1 MNNSDSSF
9 LRASSRRKRNLFSH
23 VVEELGSRIVRG
35 DLKSGTTLPNETDL
49 GQELGASRSVVR
61 EAVKSLAGKG
71 LLEPRARIGTRILE
85 SKYWNLLDLDVLSW
99 RYASMPREQFFRE
112 LFEIRRMIEPAA
124 AALAAERANDADIAE
139 MALAYAAMETADQN
153 SDGAIDADLRFHR
166 AVLAGSH
173 NELLT
178 QMGCIIGV
186 GLLVSFRISSDS
198 YGVSL
203 LQHRY
208 VIDAVR
214 ARQPDRAS
222 QAMEQLLAGTRSF
235 LESELADSSKRE
247 ALVRA
252 SVPRRSE

>member
-1 MNNSDSSF
+1 MNDNDSAF
-9 LRASSRRKRNLFSH
+9 LRATVRRKRNLFSH

-35 DLKSGTTLPNETDL
+35 DLKPGTTLPNEADL

-85 SKYWNLLDLDVLSW
+85 SRHWNLLDMDVLAW
-99 RYASMPREQFFRE
+99 RYASMPRAQFFRE

-124 AALAAERANDADIAE
+124 AALAAERANDADVAE
-139 MALAYAAMETADQN
+139 MELAYAAMETADQT
-153 SDGAIDADLRFHR
+153 SDRAIDADLRFHR

-178 QMGCIIGV
+178 QMGSVIGV
-186 GLLVSFRISSDS
+186 GLLVSFRIASDS

-208 VIDAVR
+208 VLDAIR
-214 ARQPDRAS
+214 SRQSDAAM
-222 QAMEQLLAGTRSF
+222 QAMQQLLASTRAF
-235 LESELADSSKRE
+235 LERELAVVSSRQT
-247 ALVRA
+247 AA
-252 SVPRRSE
+252 

>member
-1 MNNSDSSF
+1 MNDNDSAF
-9 LRASSRRKRNLFSH
+9 LRATVRRKRNLFSH

-35 DLKSGTTLPNETDL
+35 DLKPGTTLPNEADL

-85 SKYWNLLDLDVLSW
+85 SRHWNLLDMDVLAW
-99 RYASMPREQFFRE
+99 RYASMPRAQFFRE

-139 MALAYAAMETADQN
+139 MELAYAAMETADQT

-178 QMGCIIGV
+178 QMGSVIGV
-186 GLLVSFRISSDS
+186 GLLVSFRIASDS

-208 VIDAVR
+208 VLDAIR
-214 ARQPDRAS
+214 SRQSDAAM
-222 QAMEQLLAGTRSF
+222 QAMQQLLASTRAF
-235 LESELADSSKRE
+235 LERELADVSSRQT
-247 ALVRA
+247 AA
-252 SVPRRSE
+252 

>member
-1 MNNSDSSF
+1 MNDNDSAF
-9 LRASSRRKRNLFSH
+9 LRATVRRKRNLFSH

-35 DLKSGTTLPNETDL
+35 DLKPGTTLPNEADL

-71 LLEPRARIGTRILE
+71 LLEPRARIGTRVLE
-85 SKYWNLLDLDVLSW
+85 SRHWNLLDMDVLAW
-99 RYASMPREQFFRE
+99 RYASMPRAQFFRE

-124 AALAAERANDADIAE
+124 AALAAERANDADVAE
-139 MALAYAAMETADQN
+139 MELAYAAMETADQT
-153 SDGAIDADLRFHR
+153 SDRAIDADLRFHR

-178 QMGCIIGV
+178 QMGSVIGV
-186 GLLVSFRISSDS
+186 GLLVSFRIASDS

-208 VIDAVR
+208 VLDAIR
-214 ARQPDRAS
+214 SRQSDAAM
-222 QAMEQLLAGTRSF
+222 QAMQQLLASTRAF
-235 LESELADSSKRE
+235 LERELADVSSRQT
-247 ALVRA
+247 AA
-252 SVPRRSE
+252 

>member
-1 MNNSDSSF
+1 MNNSDSAF
-9 LRASSRRKRNLFSH
+9 LRATVRRKRNLFSH

-35 DLKSGTTLPNETDL
+35 DLKPGTTLPNEADL

-71 LLEPRARIGTRILE
+71 LLESRARIGTRILE
-85 SKYWNLLDLDVLSW
+85 PRHWNLLDMDVLSW
-99 RYASMPREQFFRE
+99 RYASMPRAQFFRE

-139 MALAYAAMETADQN
+139 MDLAYAAMETADQT

-173 NELLT
+173 NELLM
-178 QMGCIIGV
+178 QMGCVIGV
-186 GLLVSFRISSDS
+186 GLLVSFRIASDS

-208 VIDAVR
+208 VLDAIR
-214 ARQPDRAS
+214 SRQSDAAL
-222 QAMEQLLAGTRSF
+222 QAMQQLLASTRAF
-235 LESELADSSKRE
+235 LERELADASSRQT
-247 ALVRA
+247 AA
-252 SVPRRSE
+252 

>member
-1 MNNSDSSF
+1 MNDNDSAF
-9 LRASSRRKRNLFSH
+9 LRATVRRKRNLFSH

-35 DLKSGTTLPNETDL
+35 DLKPGTTLPNEADL

-71 LLEPRARIGTRILE
+71 LLEPRARIGTRVLE
-85 SKYWNLLDLDVLSW
+85 SRHWNLLDMDVLAW
-99 RYASMPREQFFRE
+99 RYASMPRAQFFRE

-139 MALAYAAMETADQN
+139 MELAYAAMETADQT

-178 QMGCIIGV
+178 QMGSVIGV
-186 GLLVSFRISSDS
+186 GLLVSFRIASDS

-208 VIDAVR
+208 VLDAIR
-214 ARQPDRAS
+214 SRQSDAAM
-222 QAMEQLLAGTRSF
+222 QAMQQLLASTRAF
-235 LESELADSSKRE
+235 LERELADVSSRQT
-247 ALVRA
+247 AA
-252 SVPRRSE
+252 

>member
-1 MNNSDSSF
+1 MNDNDSAF
-9 LRASSRRKRNLFSH
+9 LRATVRRKRNLFSH

-35 DLKSGTTLPNETDL
+35 DLKPGTTLPNEADL

-85 SKYWNLLDLDVLSW
+85 SRHWNLLDMDVLAW
-99 RYASMPREQFFRE
+99 RYASMPRAQFFRE

-124 AALAAERANDADIAE
+124 AALAAERANDADVAE
-139 MALAYAAMETADQN
+139 MELAYAAMETADQT

-178 QMGCIIGV
+178 QMGSVIGV
-186 GLLVSFRISSDS
+186 GLLVSFRIASDS

-208 VIDAVR
+208 VLDAIR
-214 ARQPDRAS
+214 SRQSDAAM
-222 QAMEQLLAGTRSF
+222 QAMQQLLASTRAF
-235 LESELADSSKRE
+235 LERELADVSSRQT
-247 ALVRA
+247 AA
-252 SVPRRSE
+252 

>member
-1 MNNSDSSF
+1 MNDNDSAF
-9 LRASSRRKRNLFSH
+9 LRATVRRKRNLFSH

-35 DLKSGTTLPNETDL
+35 DLKPGTTLPNEADL

-85 SKYWNLLDLDVLSW
+85 SRHWNLLDMDVLAW
-99 RYASMPREQFFRE
+99 RYASMPRAQFFRE

-124 AALAAERANDADIAE
+124 AALAAERANDADVAE
-139 MALAYAAMETADQN
+139 MELAYAAMETADQT
-153 SDGAIDADLRFHR
+153 SDRAIDADLRFHR

-178 QMGCIIGV
+178 QMGSVIGV
-186 GLLVSFRISSDS
+186 GLLVSFRIASDS

-208 VIDAVR
+208 VLDAIR
-214 ARQPDRAS
+214 SRQSDAAM
-222 QAMEQLLAGTRSF
+222 QAMQQLLASTRAF
-235 LESELADSSKRE
+235 LERELADVSSRQT
-247 ALVRA
+247 AA
-252 SVPRRSE
+252 